1 LAAGGGGLLG
11 ACAAPGAAPAP
22 GAAEGSLAGTT
33 VEYWNMWAPTHP
45 EEVARQKVLDA
56 FTAGNPERITVRT
69 STAVG
74 QTAADMDKVIAA
86 LAAGTPPDLINNW
99 PYRLADVFA
108 KGGTVD
114 VDAEL
119 KGNAEWKRAREAI
132 YPHLLPGFTW
142 KGKLFGVPTHN
153 SFDQMY
159 YSPEALKRAG
169 LAAPPPKTWTWEQFT
184 DYSRKAARPP
194 DVTGFDEPWTWHKT
208 GLWALSNGAKL
219 SSADGTKFLMASPE
233 YREAVEWLL
242 GYMKAGLMRPHDGSG
257 GGGYSEKLP
266 QGGVVFQNG
275 VAARIP
281 LYRQQGTEFGT
292 CFYPLGPRNTTKLN
306 YTQGSPYAFSVFKS
320 ADGRRVRAALLA
332 ALWAARPES
341 GMTFAAIGG
350 VTTSYKNIVESAA
363 FQETFRKDALSW
375 PFHEALPGSLPWPS
389 FPTFEQAQTAAN
401 TQLKAIWSGTTS
413 VADGLKEAERLG
425 QQVLDEALRGA

>member
-1 LAAGGGGLLG
+1 
-11 ACAAPGAAPAP
+11 
-22 GAAEGSLAGTT
+22 
-33 VEYWNMWAPTHP
+33 
-45 EEVARQKVLDA
+45 
-56 FTAGNPERITVRT
+56 
-69 STAVG
+69 
-74 QTAADMDKVIAA
+74 
-86 LAAGTPPDLINNW
+86 
-99 PYRLADVFA
+99 
-108 KGGTVD
+108 
-114 VDAEL
+114 
-119 KGNAEWKRAREAI
+119 
-132 YPHLLPGFTW
+132 
-142 KGKLFGVPTHN
+142 
-153 SFDQMY
+153 
-159 YSPEALKRAG
+159 
-169 LAAPPPKTWTWEQFT
+169 
-184 DYSRKAARPP
+184 
-194 DVTGFDEPWTWHKT
+194 
-208 GLWALSNGAKL
+208 
-219 SSADGTKFLMASPE
+219 
-233 YREAVEWLL
+233 VEWLL
-242 GYMKAGLMRPHDGSG
+242 GYMKSGLMRPHDGSG

-350 VTTSYKNIVESAA
+350 VTTSYKSIVESAA